1 MWQTLKYFL
10 TFGFLTDFKAGQNEC
25 EDFHKRLY
33 EQSMRRQFLTNMV
46 KSNEEDDE
54 LGLVD

>member
-10 TFGFLTDFKAGQNEC
+10 TFRFLTDFRAGQEEC
-25 EDFHKRLY
+25 RQYHKRLY
-33 EQSMRRQFLTNMV
+33 EEAMRCQFLTNMV